1 MILSERQ
8 LKVTLVKLAA
18 IEERLKATLPMKKG
32 SSSLGKIA
40 PEFAE
45 AARAELE
52 ELAIELRQDVKE
64 YQRLRRL
71 GLKALTLKSP
81 ADFLEFPM
89 KYRVA
94 CGLTQEQFAAKVGVS
109 LRQIARYE
117 AESYQNINGE
127 TLKRILEKLPLKIDC
142 EISDNS

>member
-18 IEERLKATLPMKKG
+18 IEERLKATVPVKKG
-32 SSSLGKIA
+32 SSSPGKIA

-127 TLKRILEKLPLKIDC
+127 TLKRILEKLPLKIAC

>member
-8 LKVTLVKLAA
+8 LKVTLEKLAA
-18 IEERLKATLPMKKG
+18 IEQRLNTAAQLKKG
-32 SSSLGKIA
+32 SSRPGKTA
-40 PEFAE
+40 PEFAD
-45 AARAELE
+45 AVRAELE
-52 ELAIELRQDVKE
+52 ELAIELRQEVKE

-71 GLKALTLKSP
+71 GLRALTITSP

-94 CGLTQEQFAAKVGVS
+94 CGLTQEQFASKVGVS

-117 AESYQNINGE
+117 SESYQNINGE
-127 TLKRILEKLPLKIDC
+127 TLKRILEKLPLKIAC
-142 EISDNS
+142 EISDKA